1 MHYQWGKI
9 IKGISTCSH
18 QLLQLD
24 LRRNLCYRNF
34 VGKQYVITVQDVCS
48 RWCAVIH
55 FKRDFCDTEELINP
69 LKMTENYFSNREGYK
84 VAAVRMCQ
92 RALFVSSAL
101 YVFFEGKGIEAHIK
115 WWNPAQVS
123 RTVPSN
129 ALVALL
135 NKGPIAH
142 LPGYR
147 FSSPLWTET
156 MSFAVYFIDR
166 LSGYGQSGAVL
177 YYF

>member
-1 MHYQWGKI
+1 
-9 IKGISTCSH
+9 
-18 QLLQLD
+18 
-24 LRRNLCYRNF
+24 
-34 VGKQYVITVQDVCS
+34 
-48 RWCAVIH
+48 
-55 FKRDFCDTEELINP
+55 
-69 LKMTENYFSNREGYK
+69 MTENYFSNREGYK

-142 LPGYR
+142 LLRYG
-147 FSSPLWTET
+147 FSPPLWMET
-156 MSFAVYFIDR
+156 MIYAVYLINR
-166 LSGYGQSGAVL
+166 LSVSGYSSAVL
-177 YYF
+177 CQFWCSTPTLGFPPGLSLCVWMCHI